1 MCCIKSSCFLRK
13 TLKVTS
19 WRTSWLG
26 GKSKDTSL
34 KYLSLFGISF
44 YWCLGLSVTVQL
56 PSCVGLF
63 ATPWTAARQAS
74 LSLTISW
81 SLLKLI
87 SIESVMPSNHL
98 ILCRPFLLL
107 PSVFPSIRVFSNE
120 SAFSIKWLK
129 FWSFSFSISPS
140 NEYSGWFPLG
150 LAGLISLHS
159 KGLSRVLSNTT
170 VQKCQ
175 FFGAQPSLLSN
186 SHIWTWLLEKTK
198 PWLDEPL
205 SAKWCLCFLIRCLG
219 LS

>member
-1 MCCIKSSCFLRK
+1 MCYVKSSCFLCK
-13 TLKVTS
+13 TLKGTS
-19 WRTSWLG
+19 LRTSWLG
-26 GKSKDTSL
+26 GKSKESSL

-44 YWCLGLSVTVQL
+44 YWCLGLSVIVQL
-56 PSCVGLF
+56 PSCVWLF

-81 SLLKLI
+81 SLLKLM

-98 ILCRPFLLL
+98 ILCHPLLLL

-140 NEYSGWFPLG
+140 SEYSGWFPLG
-150 LAGLISLHS
+150 LAGLISLQS
-159 KGLSRVLSNTT
+159 KELSRVLSSTT
-170 VQKCQ
+170 IQKYQ
-175 FFGAQPSLLSN
+175 FFGTQPSLWSN
-186 SHIWTWLLEKTK
+186 AHIWIWLLEKPK
-198 PWLDEPL
+198 PWLDKPL
-205 SAKWCLCFLIRCLG
+205 SAKWCLCFLILCLG